1 MAKVRAQVKY
11 IITLRTTYHMG
22 NLEVVDVSYNIFKF
36 VYITRVQELSLT
48 RIERTHV
55 ARLTWKLC
63 VLIEMFIYV
72 ICPWDAC
79 RL

>member
-1 MAKVRAQVKY
+1 
-11 IITLRTTYHMG
+11 MG
-22 NLEVVDVSYNIFKF
+22 NLEIEDVRYNIFKF
-36 VYITRVQELSLT
+36 VYSTRVQELSLI

-55 ARLTWKLC
+55 ACLTWKLC
-63 VLIEMFIYV
+63 VLIEMLIYV